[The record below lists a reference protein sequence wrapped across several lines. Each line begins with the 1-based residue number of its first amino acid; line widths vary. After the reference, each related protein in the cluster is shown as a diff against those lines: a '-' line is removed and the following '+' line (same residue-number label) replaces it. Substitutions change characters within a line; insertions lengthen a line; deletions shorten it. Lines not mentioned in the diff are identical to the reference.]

1 VAGAV
6 VYAATGFAAQLKK
19 LRQVFD
25 STGISLLLSQVF
37 RGSFLK

>member
-1 VAGAV
+1 M
-6 VYAATGFAAQLKK
+6 AATVLGARDTLLAGQKK

-25 STGISLLLSQVF
+25 AAGISLLLSQVF